1 MKIKLSQIKSK
12 KCHCGMWCKEDGVEC
27 EACPLD
33 SSFSKIHWAER
44 GYFCKIDDFKRG
56 LIEDQEID
64 LPTEPKD
71 AGDYQGFEDEYVD
84 FCKALLK
91 YLEIENVPTEE
102 RKIYKR

>member
-27 EACPLD
+27 EVCPLD

-64 LPTEPKD
+64 LQSKSIE
-71 AGDYQGFEDEYVD
+71 GDDSFE
-84 FCKALLK
+84 KGLLK
-91 YLEIENVPTEE
+91 FLEIEG
-102 RKIYKR
+102 I